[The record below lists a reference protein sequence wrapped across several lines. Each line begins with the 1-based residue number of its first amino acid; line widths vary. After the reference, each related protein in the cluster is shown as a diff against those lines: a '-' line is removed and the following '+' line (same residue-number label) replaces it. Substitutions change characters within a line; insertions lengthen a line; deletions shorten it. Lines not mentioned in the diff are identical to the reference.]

1 MGSQRPR
8 RRAGRDKVGEER
20 MWPRSDHDG
29 KKGADGSHPGVL
41 VDNLWRLMGRAGG
54 RGYGEGGIK
63 DEAQCSLRAWGN
75 P

>member
-8 RRAGRDKVGEER
+8 RRAGRDKVGEDR
-20 MWPRSDHDG
+20 MWPRWDHDG

-54 RGYGEGGIK
+54 VGMGK
-63 DEAQCSLRAWGN
+63 EASKMKPSAL
-75 P
+75 